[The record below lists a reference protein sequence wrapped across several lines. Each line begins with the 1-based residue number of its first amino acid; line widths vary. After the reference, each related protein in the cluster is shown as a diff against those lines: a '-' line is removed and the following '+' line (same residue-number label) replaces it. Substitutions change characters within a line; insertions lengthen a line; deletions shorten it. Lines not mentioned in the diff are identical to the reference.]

1 MLSRMHLDIA
11 SRAVAR
17 RETRSLARAGWAAA
31 VVLTAAVAVLAV
43 LGSPGGSRERVLDVV
58 WAAVWIGSGALV
70 LMRATPSRVSVL
82 VGTMLLGN
90 GVATPLEH
98 ATAGTSGAV
107 LGRTVLG
114 VALTLSVLTLSVFP
128 DGRFVP
134 PWLRLV
140 CVGFAGWQIVV
151 VVGTS
156 GTVLDVLGGVV
167 YFVGFGIPV
176 AAQVRRYRHEP
187 DPVQRARTKWVVY
200 GVCAFLAVT
209 LTVSLPYFAPGWFPD
224 LVRAGSSYDDFQSV
238 VGVLAVLAI
247 PICLTIAM
255 LVGGLFDV
263 DVVISRTLVY
273 GALSVAVAAGYLGL
287 VGVAGLLAGRP
298 GTRVA
303 PLAAAAVVAVLIGPL
318 RAWLQVRVRR
328 LVYGLRDEPY
338 AALRDLGRELAT
350 SAPDDDVP
358 ARLVST
364 VRRSLRAPYV
374 AVAVGDETGFPVAA
388 ESGLPAQHRLT
399 LPLLHRGE
407 QVGMLLVGYD
417 DRHRLSAADRSLLVD
432 LSRQAGG
439 AIRAVQ
445 LTRSLQQNAAQLQQA
460 RERLVLTRE
469 EERRRLRRDLH
480 DGLAPTLAAAGLTA
494 ATAADLAERDPGRA
508 GALIGSVQDT
518 LQTAVGDIRAMV
530 DELRPPALDELGLV
544 QALRER
550 ATELRQGM
558 TVEVLAPDGLPEL
571 PAAVEVAA
579 YRICQE
585 ALMNVLKHSGARTAR
600 VTLGTSG
607 GLTMVVEDDGVG
619 VDGIDDRRTHGVG
632 LASMRERAAELG
644 GDCTVDETPGG
655 GTRVSVR
662 FPLHTSPA
670 GIA

>member
-70 LMRATPSRVSVL
+70 LLRATPGRVSAM
-82 VGTMLLGN
+82 VGTMLLAN
-90 GVATPLEH
+90 GVATTLEH
-98 ATAGTSGAV
+98 ATADTSGAWF
-107 LGRTVLG
+107 GRAALG
-114 VALTLSVLTLSVFP
+114 VALTLSVLTVSVFP

-134 PWLRLV
+134 PWLKVV
-140 CVGFAGWQIVV
+140 CAGFALWQVAV

-167 YFVGFGIPV
+167 YFVGLGIPV
-176 AAQVRRYRHEP
+176 AAQVHRYRHEP

-200 GVCAFLAVT
+200 GVCTVLAVT
-209 LTVSLPYFAPGWFPD
+209 LAVSLPYFAPGWFPE
-224 LVRAGSSYDDFQSV
+224 LVRAGSAYDNFQSAV
-238 VGVLAVLAI
+238 AMLAVLAI
-247 PICLTIAM
+247 PVCLTIAM

-303 PLAAAAVVAVLIGPL
+303 PLLAAAVVAVLIGPL
-318 RAWLQVRVRR
+318 RAWLQARVRR

-364 VRRSLRAPYV
+364 LRRSLRAPYV

-445 LTRSLQQNAAQLQQA
+445 LTRTLQQNAAQLQQA
-460 RERLVLTRE
+460 REQLVLARE

-550 ATELRQGM
+550 AIELRQGM

-600 VTLGTSG
+600 VTLGTAD
-607 GLTMVVEDDGVG
+607 GLTLVVEDDGVG
-619 VDGIDDRRTHGVG
+619 IGIDDRPTRGIG
-632 LASMRERAAELG
+632 LTSMRERAAELG